1 MKVGCAVGRF
11 DCPGFNTWHLITFI
25 RVFGSQQVYGFF
37 EVLCIYQI
45 DDAGLVFSG
54 ITVDKERSGSVEHSV
69 VFTLFTAIERAA
81 HLSVVHVYCEMTAS
95 QALYG
100 GEDNFFPFSVEA

>member
-1 MKVGCAVGRF
+1 MQVGSAVCRF
-11 DCPGFNTWHLITFI
+11 DCSGFDAWHLVSVVRI
-25 RVFGSQQVYGFF
+25 FGCQQVGCFF
-37 EVLCIYQI
+37 EVFGVYQV
-45 DDAGLVFSG
+45 DDAGLVFGG
-54 ITVDKERSGSVEHSV
+54 ITVDKERPGSVEHSV

-100 GEDNFFPFSVEA
+100 GEDNFFPLSVEA